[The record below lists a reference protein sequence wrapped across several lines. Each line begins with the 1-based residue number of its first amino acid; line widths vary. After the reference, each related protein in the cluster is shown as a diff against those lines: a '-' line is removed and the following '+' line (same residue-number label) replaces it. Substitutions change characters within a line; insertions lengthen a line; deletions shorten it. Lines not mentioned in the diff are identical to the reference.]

1 MKLPN
6 GEQAEISTQKL
17 IGYCLNLEHPS
28 GKHKARVFA
37 SILGITLENA
47 HVLRELIQT
56 AAITGEVVQQSTTP
70 FGQQFK
76 VDWIV
81 PDTDGIR
88 LRTIW
93 EVTIKNPYPHI
104 LHLSLSPA
112 GGSNPCLI
120 AKVV

>member
-6 GEQAEISTQKL
+6 GEQAEISMQKL
-17 IGYCLNLEHPS
+17 IGYCLNPEHPS

-47 HVLRELIQT
+47 DVLRELIQT
-56 AAITGEVVQQSTTP
+56 AAVAGEVVQQSTTQ

-93 EVTIKNPYPHI
+93 ETTTNNLYPR
-104 LHLSLSPA
+104 
-112 GGSNPCLI
+112 LI
-120 AKVV
+120 TAFLKLNEKS

>member
-6 GEQAEISTQKL
+6 GEQAEISVQKL
-17 IGYCLNLEHPS
+17 IGYCLNPEHPS

-37 SILGITLENA
+37 SILEITVENA
-47 HVLRELIQT
+47 DVLRELIQT
-56 AAITGEVVQQSTTP
+56 AAVAGEVVQQSTTQ

-81 PDTDGIR
+81 PHTDGIR

-93 EVTIKNPYPHI
+93 ETTTNNPYPR
-104 LHLSLSPA
+104 LVTAFLKLNEKS
-112 GGSNPCLI
+112 
-120 AKVV
+120 

>member
-6 GEQAEISTQKL
+6 GEQAEISVQKL
-17 IGYCLNLEHPS
+17 IGYCLNPEHPS

-37 SILGITLENA
+37 SILGITVENA
-47 HVLRELIQT
+47 DVLRELIQT
-56 AAITGEVVQQSTTP
+56 AAVAGEVVQQSTTQ

-81 PDTDGIR
+81 PDTDRIR

-93 EVTIKNPYPHI
+93 ETTTNNPYPR
-104 LHLSLSPA
+104 
-112 GGSNPCLI
+112 LI
-120 AKVV
+120 TAFLKLNEKS

>member
-6 GEQAEISTQKL
+6 GEQAEISVQKL
-17 IGYCLNLEHPS
+17 IGYCLNPEHPS

-47 HVLRELIQT
+47 DVLRELIQT
-56 AAITGEVVQQSTTP
+56 AAVAGEVVQQTTTQ

-76 VDWIV
+76 VEWIV
-81 PDTDGIR
+81 PDTDRIR

-93 EVTIKNPYPHI
+93 ETTAKNPYPR
-104 LHLSLSPA
+104 
-112 GGSNPCLI
+112 LI
-120 AKVV
+120 TAFLKLNEKN

>member
-6 GEQAEISTQKL
+6 GEQAEISVQKL
-17 IGYCLNLEHPS
+17 IGYCLNPEHPS

-37 SILGITLENA
+37 SILGITLENSD
-47 HVLRELIQT
+47 VLRELIQT
-56 AAITGEVVQQSTTP
+56 AAVAGEVVQQSTTQ

-93 EVTIKNPYPHI
+93 EITANKPYPR
-104 LHLSLSPA
+104 
-112 GGSNPCLI
+112 LI
-120 AKVV
+120 TAFLKLNEQN

>member
-1 MKLPN
+1 MTN
-6 GEQAEISTQKL
+6 GEQAEISVQKL
-17 IGYCLNLEHPS
+17 IGYCLNSEHSS

-47 HVLRELIQT
+47 DVLRELIQT
-56 AAITGEVVQQSTTP
+56 AAVAGEVVQQSTTQ

-81 PDTDGIR
+81 PDTHGIR

-93 EVTIKNPYPHI
+93 ETTANNPYPR
-104 LHLSLSPA
+104 
-112 GGSNPCLI
+112 LI
-120 AKVV
+120 TAFLKLNEQN

>member
-17 IGYCLNLEHPS
+17 IGYCLNPEHSS

-47 HVLRELIQT
+47 DVLRELVRT
-56 AAITGEVVQQSTTP
+56 AAVAGEVVQQSTTQ

-93 EVTIKNPYPHI
+93 EITAKNPYPR
-104 LHLSLSPA
+104 
-112 GGSNPCLI
+112 LI
-120 AKVV
+120 TAFLKFNEKS

>member
-6 GEQAEISTQKL
+6 GDQAEISTQKL
-17 IGYCLNLEHPS
+17 IGYCLNPEHPS

-47 HVLRELIQT
+47 DVLRELVQT
-56 AAITGEVVQQSTTP
+56 AAVAGEVVQQNTTQ

-93 EVTIKNPYPHI
+93 EVTAKNPYPR
-104 LHLSLSPA
+104 
-112 GGSNPCLI
+112 LI
-120 AKVV
+120 TAFLK